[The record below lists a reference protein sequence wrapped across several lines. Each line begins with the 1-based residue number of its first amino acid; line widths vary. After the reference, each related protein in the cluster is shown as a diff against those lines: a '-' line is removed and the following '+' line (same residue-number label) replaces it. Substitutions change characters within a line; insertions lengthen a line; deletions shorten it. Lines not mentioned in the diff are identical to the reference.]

1 MFRRRSKEQEFVI
14 FFGTDLHGSEK
25 CFLKFL
31 NAAKFYSA
39 DGLILGGDMTGK
51 GFVPVVQEN
60 GGYRADFLGR
70 TEHAT
75 AGDELVELEKQ
86 IRFNGFYPYRCD
98 ADELGQLRAD
108 PDYLARVFQRV
119 IRDEVERWVGIADDR
134 VAAAGV
140 PCVMMSGND
149 DDTYVDE
156 ILSSAKVVR
165 NVDGAVVEFGPYQV
179 MGFGYSNPTPWNSPR
194 ELPEPEIEIRLQR
207 VAQEIDSPARAIFNI
222 HVPPYNSSLD
232 LAPKL
237 KDDLSFATTGSQPHT
252 VPVGSTAVR
261 QLIEERQ
268 PLLALHGHVH
278 ESRAASRIGA
288 TLCINPGSE
297 YNNGILRGAIV
308 RLSGEKVRG
317 YQFVN
322 G

>member
-1 MFRRRSKEQEFVI
+1 VR
-14 FFGTDLHGSEK
+14 
-25 CFLKFL
+25 
-31 NAAKFYSA
+31 
-39 DGLILGGDMTGK
+39 
-51 GFVPVVQEN
+51 EN
-60 GGYRADFLGR
+60 GGYRANFLGR
-70 TEHAT
+70 TEHAMT
-75 AGDELVELEKQ
+75 EDELVELEKQ

-98 ADELGQLRAD
+98 SDELEQLRAD
-108 PDYLARVFQRV
+108 SDYLARVFQQLIRV
-119 IRDEVERWVGIADDR
+119 EVERWVAIADDR

-156 ILSSAKVVR
+156 VLSSSKVVR

-179 MGFGYSNPTPWNSPR
+179 MGFGFSNPTPWNSPR
-194 ELPEPEIEIRLQR
+194 ELSEPEIEARLHR
-207 VAQEIDSPARAIFNI
+207 VAREIDNSAQAIFNI

-237 KDDLSFATTGSQPHT
+237 KADLSFATTGSQPHT

-268 PLLALHGHVH
+268 PLLSLHGHVH
-278 ESRAASRIGA
+278 ESRAATRIGS
-288 TLCINPGSE
+288 TVCINPGSE

-308 RLSGEKVRG
+308 RLSGEKVLG